1 MELDSQKIFV
11 RSSSVWSYSQRAS
24 HFQLHWLK
32 IEKLSIL
39 FTSHCEKWRRQAVT
53 LQRRSSSRSLGY
65 DSLMWTS
72 LNQRGKTVFVEEDP
86 KWFQTILKDSPY
98 LKAHTV
104 KYRTQLSQAND
115 LLSSYNSKCPCSP
128 FDAYL
133 RGNTRCRLALENLP
147 NEVYEIEWDLIM
159 IDASRGYFAKVPG
172 RMGAIFLVAVM
183 ARNGK
188 GFGPN

>member
-1 MELDSQKIFV
+1 
-11 RSSSVWSYSQRAS
+11 
-24 HFQLHWLK
+24 
-32 IEKLSIL
+32 
-39 FTSHCEKWRRQAVT
+39 
-53 LQRRSSSRSLGY
+53 
-65 DSLMWTS
+65 MWTS

-159 IDASRGYFAKVPG
+159 IDASRGYFTKAPS

-183 ARNGK
+183 ARNRK